1 MTPDLEQNSEII
13 AIDGP
18 AGAGKS
24 SVAKAVA
31 DALSFTHLDSGA
43 MYRAITWWAMHQSI
57 DMDDP
62 DALITATESIALD
75 ISTNQGM
82 TKVFVNGEDISDA
95 VRTRPVTESIKKL
108 DHIPRVRKHLVSLQ
122 RAFARKGPTVA
133 EGRDMGTV
141 VFPNAKCKIYL
152 DASVDV
158 RAERRAKQLE
168 QSGATADLEEI
179 RADIQRRDD
188 SDMGRDIAPLQA
200 AEDAHVLD
208 TSEMNQDEVVAA
220 IVSLARAAF

>member
-62 DALITATESIALD
+62 DALITSTQSIALD

-208 TSEMNQDEVVAA
+208 TSEMNQEEVVAA